1 MASDQK
7 EHVLEAGDSPGQKPL
22 MSGLS
27 ARAELSASTKEESGD
42 GAGPGRAWGVWSRWL
57 RAAKPGEGPRALA
70 SSWVVGDELEE
81 PAFGGEKDL
90 L

>member
-1 MASDQK
+1 MIFTRISVASDQK

-57 RAAKPGEGPRALA
+57 RAAKPGVGWQSLQSRAQG
-70 SSWVVGDELEE
+70 VGQLLGC
-81 PAFGGEKDL
+81 GG
-90 L
+90 